1 MEKLLQQQFPEA
13 EAFIVSNPADIF
25 YLTGFFCNDS
35 LLLYGAEP
43 VLVTDSRYALAAKSA
58 KAEVS
63 IVSGPYLSGLI
74 DVARKKGYRTLG
86 IQEEYLTAQQYL
98 ALREEKFS
106 LVPTHGIF
114 CSLRAAKNEGEIK
127 AIRAAQ
133 AVTDSAF
140 EKLLPF
146 IHEGVTEK
154 QLRARLE
161 FLLFACGA
169 DGLAFDTIVAGGP
182 NGALPH
188 AVPSDRPIQ
197 KGEFITFDFGARV
210 GGYCSDMTRTVALGA
225 IDARQKEIYEAVD
238 KAHEAG
244 AALLKP
250 GISAC
255 AADEAA
261 RKVLAEAGL
270 GKYFTHSLGHGVG
283 IEIHEQP
290 RLSPK
295 SEDILV
301 PGHVVTVEP
310 GVYIEEFCGV
320 RTENMYVI
328 SCSGHE
334 NLTGTDKKLI
344 KL

>member
-1 MEKLLQQQFPEA
+1 MEKLLQQQFPQA

-25 YLTGFFCNDS
+25 YLTGFFCSDS

-43 VLVTDSRYALAAKSA
+43 TLITDSRYALAAKCA
-58 KAEVS
+58 RAEVR
-63 IVSGPYLSGLI
+63 IVSGSYLAGLME
-74 DVARKKGYRTLG
+74 AAKQKGYRTLG
-86 IQEEYLTAQQYL
+86 IQEESLSAQDYL
-98 ALREEKFS
+98 ALREENFS
-106 LVPTHGIF
+106 LLATHGIF
-114 CSLRAAKNEGEIK
+114 CSLRAAKNENEIQ
-127 AIRAAQ
+127 AIRTAQ
-133 AVTDSAF
+133 AVTDRAF
-140 EKLLPF
+140 EKLLPY
-146 IHEGVTEK
+146 IQAGVTEK
-154 QLRARLE
+154 QLRAQLE
-161 FLLFACGA
+161 FLLFSCGA
-169 DGLAFDTIVAGGP
+169 DALAFDTIVAGGP

-188 AVPSDRPIQ
+188 AVPTDRPVQ

-210 GGYCSDMTRTVALGA
+210 GGYCSDMTRTVALGPL
-225 IDARQKEIYEAVD
+225 DARQKEIYEAVG

-250 GISAC
+250 GASAR

-261 RKVLAEAGL
+261 RNVLAEAGL
-270 GKYFTHSLGHGVG
+270 AEYFTHSLGHGVG

-295 SEDILV
+295 SDDILV

-310 GVYIEEFCGV
+310 GVYIEGFCGV

-328 SCSGHE
+328 SCFGHE

-344 KL
+344 NL

>member
-169 DGLAFDTIVAGGP
+169 DG
-182 NGALPH
+182 
-188 AVPSDRPIQ
+188 
-197 KGEFITFDFGARV
+197 
-210 GGYCSDMTRTVALGA
+210 
-225 IDARQKEIYEAVD
+225 
-238 KAHEAG
+238 
-244 AALLKP
+244 
-250 GISAC
+250 
-255 AADEAA
+255 
-261 RKVLAEAGL
+261 
-270 GKYFTHSLGHGVG
+270 
-283 IEIHEQP
+283 
-290 RLSPK
+290 
-295 SEDILV
+295 
-301 PGHVVTVEP
+301 
-310 GVYIEEFCGV
+310 
-320 RTENMYVI
+320 
-328 SCSGHE
+328 
-334 NLTGTDKKLI
+334 
-344 KL
+344 